1 MSVAFPPCGP
11 TRLGLYPVVDSYDWV
26 QRLLPLGVTTLQLRI
41 KDKPHDFLKKEIQA
55 SIALAKHYGARL
67 FINDYW
73 ALAIACG
80 AYGVHLGQEDLDT
93 ADLKAIQ
100 QAGSRLG
107 ISTHGDAE
115 FVRAQ
120 TYQPSYIACGPIFP
134 TTSKVMA
141 CGPQGIENLKR
152 WQEMST
158 CPLVAIG
165 GINAERFQ
173 AVLETGVD
181 GIAMISA
188 ITQSND
194 PLDTTRQFLK
204 AFSLKI
210 E

>member
-134 TTSKVMA
+134 TTSKARSQIPWYA
-141 CGPQGIENLKR
+141 CMYVCMNVY
-152 WQEMST
+152 MSLYLYKM
-158 CPLVAIG
+158 CMYVSKFKHFF
-165 GINAERFQ
+165 RF
-173 AVLETGVD
+173 
-181 GIAMISA
+181 I
-188 ITQSND
+188 
-194 PLDTTRQFLK
+194 
-204 AFSLKI
+204 
-210 E
+210 